1 MSSFDNLPPTIQK
14 VSFAPADEVKIIDG
28 DEKRIVLVHSKD
40 LSNSDL
46 DSLRENGKI
55 LRWAPVHTN
64 LDFCNLEF
72 DFLLVDLRIK
82 EARVQLGKQDLT
94 HFHLVLY
101 THWFQ
106 KEDNFTKELKGHVL
120 TSLPKTWVSKAD
132 FVSQLLQE
140 KISSPSVFKSFLRL
154 VLACWRD

>member
-14 VSFAPADEVKIIDG
+14 VSFAAQDEVKVLES

-40 LSNSDL
+40 LSNTDL

-55 LRWAPVHTN
+55 LRWAPVHAN

-72 DFLLVDLRIK
+72 DFLLVDLRLK
-82 EARVQLGKQDLT
+82 EARVQLGRQDLSS
-94 HFHLVLY
+94 FHVVLY

-106 KEDNFTKELKGHVL
+106 KEDTFTKELNGHVL
-120 TSLPKTWVSKAD
+120 TSLPKSWVSKAD
-132 FVSQLLQE
+132 FVSQLLQD
-140 KISSPSVFKSFLRL
+140 KITSPSIFKSFLRL
-154 VLACWRD
+154 VLACWKD